1 MLLAGVLVSVCVFVF
16 VFEALAPH
24 EDADDNASTS
34 SSSSSSSS
42 SASNVPSNPLGV
54 RLADLLRAQ
63 LGIDELIESDRLTRQ
78 AHKSHAEADAAADDD
93 DDDDDGHRDDIVDA
107 DVDED
112 SDGDAMAWR
121 TLPDAVLVNEPDRML
136 STVFSWTP
144 DDLVRWLRLLGAD
157 ETLVLHVQ
165 KLLAARNMSAL
176 EFIALRRDSLD
187 ELLAGSDARGVQS
200 IAVGNA
206 MVRAFAR
213 QSIALEQAVDLLA
226 SDDSALDFLGDDL
239 AAVLVSAAHFLF
251 RAVAF
256 FVKLLVAMM
265 ALLFFGPE
273 GVGLTLLRWL
283 LRALVWLMDILTPI
297 IQRVFPRFRFRV
309 LEQNL

>member
-1 MLLAGVLVSVCVFVF
+1 VLLAGVLVSVCVFVF
-16 VFEALAPH
+16 VFEALAPN
-24 EDADDNASTS
+24 EDADDGA
-34 SSSSSSSS
+34 SSS
-42 SASNVPSNPLGV
+42 SASPSPSSNAHAPSNPLGV

-63 LGIDELIESDRLTRQ
+63 LGIDELIES
-78 AHKSHAEADAAADDD
+78 HADAGDDD
-93 DDDDDGHRDDIVDA
+93 DDDDDSVDA

-112 SDGDAMAWR
+112 SDDDAAAWR

-136 STVFSWTP
+136 STVFSWTT
-144 DDLVRWLRLLGAD
+144 DDLVRWLRLLGTD

-165 KLLAARNMSAL
+165 TLLAARNMSAL
-176 EFIALRRDSLD
+176 EFVAKRRDSLD
-187 ELLAGSDARGVQS
+187 DLLAGADARGVQS

-213 QSIALEQAVDLLA
+213 QAIALEQAVDLLA
-226 SDDSALDFLGDDL
+226 SDGSALDFLGDDL

-251 RAVAF
+251 RTVAF

-283 LRALVWLMDILTPI
+283 LRALVWLMGILTPI